1 MTKTEKLPVSC
12 IIPTHS
18 RPEFLRDALGSVV
31 RQSAHPV
38 EVLVVSDCEDPLSE
52 ALCNEVAAQVPFPV
66 TFTINPG
73 RGASSSR
80 NLGAALSHGDFLAF
94 LDDDDIWAPNYL
106 EHALS
111 SLLSSSSDLAV
122 TWLRMFRGSE
132 TAPGVRIRPGL
143 SEGDVGADNPGMTG
157 SNVLISRAAFD
168 DIGGFDVDLPVKNDG
183 DFFFRLLL
191 ARKSYSVNA
200 REEVLQRKHSG
211 GQLTGRTTMRA
222 AGLKLYL
229 AKHRSRLSRAD
240 QRLILLSVQR
250 ILFHAA
256 KSPWKKARYLV
267 LGAFYS
273 SPSSLMS
280 SVRNRR
286 TKSFW
291 ITSGFADLHEQAEA
305 RGD

>member
-1 MTKTEKLPVSC
+1 MTRTEPIRVSC

-18 RPEFLRDALGSVV
+18 RPDFLREALDSVV
-31 RQSAHPV
+31 TQSAPPI
-38 EVLVVSDCEDPLSE
+38 EVLVVSDCEDPISE
-52 ALCNEVAAQVPFPV
+52 FLCHEVAAQVPFPV

-80 NLGAALSHGDFLAF
+80 NLGAELSQGDCLAF
-94 LDDDDIWAPNYL
+94 LDDDDMWRPNYL
-106 EHALS
+106 EHAAASFLAS
-111 SLLSSSSDLAV
+111 GTDLVV

-143 SEGDVGADNPGMTG
+143 SARDVGADNPGMTG
-157 SNVLISRAAFD
+157 SNIFISREAFD
-168 DIGGFDVDLPVKNDG
+168 EVGGFDVDLPVKNDG

-200 REEVLQRKHSG
+200 QDEVLQRKHSD
-211 GQLTGRTTMRA
+211 GQLTGRTKMRA
-222 AGLKLYL
+222 AGLELYL
-229 AKHRSRLSRAD
+229 AKHRSRLSRTD

-256 KSPWKKARYLV
+256 TSPWDKTRHLV

-273 SPSSLMS
+273 SPSSVVS
-280 SVRNRR
+280 SIRNRR

-291 ITSGFADLHEQAEA
+291 MTTGFANQQEA
-305 RGD
+305 RRD

>member
-1 MTKTEKLPVSC
+1 
-12 IIPTHS
+12 
-18 RPEFLRDALGSVV
+18 VV
-31 RQSAHPV
+31 RQSAHPI

-52 ALCNEVAAQVPFPV
+52 ALCNEVAATVAFPV

-80 NLGAALSHGDFLAF
+80 NLGAALSQGDFLAF
-94 LDDDDIWAPNYL
+94 LDDDDMWTHRYL
-106 EHALS
+106 EHAMA
-111 SLLSSSSDLAV
+111 SLLSSGSDLAV

-143 SEGDVGADNPGMTG
+143 SERDVGADNPGMTG

-168 DIGGFDVDLPVKNDG
+168 EVGGFDVDLPVKNDG

-191 ARKSYSVNA
+191 ARKTYSVNA
-200 REEVLQRKHSG
+200 QDEVLQRKHSD
-211 GQLTGRTTMRA
+211 GQLTGRTKMRA
-222 AGLKLYL
+222 AGLELYL
-229 AKHRSRLSRAD
+229 AKHRSRLSKSD

-256 KSPWKKARYLV
+256 KSPWEKTRHLV

-273 SPSSLMS
+273 SPSSFLS
-280 SVRNRR
+280 SIRNRR

-291 ITSGFADLHEQAEA
+291 MTTGFTDQQEA
-305 RGD
+305 RED